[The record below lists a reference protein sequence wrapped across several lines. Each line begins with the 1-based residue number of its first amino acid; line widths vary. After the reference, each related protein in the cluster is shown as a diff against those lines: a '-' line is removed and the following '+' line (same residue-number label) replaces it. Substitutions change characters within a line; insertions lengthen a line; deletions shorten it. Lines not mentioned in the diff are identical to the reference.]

1 MEVDYA
7 TNPTRLYESIQSSD
21 WTSAARA
28 IRLYPEQASTWVV
41 RRDDN
46 GDVVWRF
53 LPLHSALARNPPS
66 EFIHALVSA
75 HPGALGEKDVSGMLP
90 LHYAAGN
97 RCSRNIMEMLLEGD
111 AASVWEVDENGMTPL
126 HYVGAYGCDEGV
138 AELMLD
144 AAEEGG
150 DERGLIEM
158 KDSQGMTPLRLAEE
172 GEYRGKDQVLDV
184 FKQCLNGHQR
194 ERVSREGLQVVTAQ
208 SPRSHAIS
216 KGSRNSPRVRHTSRG
231 KTTFSLEEVA
241 TDNTKDK
248 HFHHV
253 ISPRGSSSQSG
264 EYPIHMMDSRSP
276 NDSTGVRLTS
286 SNDNGARIDTPGRRS
301 YSITTRSLESPRN
314 APHSTTPTI
323 SNTKG
328 FESPSVCNMKTPRSS
343 GKGGRFGFD
352 YPPPSPRYPQG
363 MTSPRGTLLSPRAH
377 HSPAHQRQSSDL
389 AAELQRLQLENET
402 LQQQLQLNHNPD
414 LQRLQ
419 MQNQT
424 LLFQSQQKDSE
435 NTELRAQLLE
445 YQNRPTYNTIAVEQT
460 VDAMGVRLQA
470 LMTTLQQRETA
481 LKSII
486 HLAEQRENARLKS
499 YTTRKQELLKLLAAE
514 ENERQQEN
522 GYTHDGTTIGMA
534 FGRELKGLEDAR
546 GEVGRMIEA
555 LGAIRR

>member
-21 WTSAARA
+21 WTSASRA

-46 GDVVWRF
+46 GDIVWRF

-66 EFIHALVSA
+66 DFIDALVAA

-97 RCSRNIMEMLLEGD
+97 RCSRDIMEMLLSGD
-111 AASVWEVDENGMTPL
+111 AASVWEVDGNGMTPL

-138 AELMLD
+138 VELMLD
-144 AAEEGG
+144 AAHEGG
-150 DERGLIEM
+150 DARGLIEM
-158 KDSQGMTPLRLAEE
+158 KDSQGMTPFRLAEQ

-184 FKQCLNGHQR
+184 LKQCLNGR
-194 ERVSREGLQVVTAQ
+194 EREWGDSRVK
-208 SPRSHAIS
+208 S
-216 KGSRNSPRVRHTSRG
+216 SRIKNKNRG
-231 KTTFSLEEVA
+231 KTSFSLEEIA
-241 TDNTKDK
+241 TDDTKDK
-248 HFHHV
+248 DFHRA
-253 ISPRGSSSQSG
+253 ISPRISSSQSG

-276 NDSTGVRLTS
+276 NDATGARLAS
-286 SNDNGARIDTPGRRS
+286 SNDNGARNDAPGRRS

-328 FESPSVCNMKTPRSS
+328 FESPTACNMKTPRSS

-363 MTSPRGTLLSPRAH
+363 LTSPRGTLMSPRAH
-377 HSPAHQRQSSDL
+377 QSPAHQRQSPDL
-389 AAELQRLQLENET
+389 AAEFQRLQLENES
-402 LQQQLQLNHNPD
+402 LQQQLQLNDHPD
-414 LQRLQ
+414 LRRLQ
-419 MQNQT
+419 MQNET
-424 LLFQSQQKDSE
+424 LMLQSQQKDSE
-435 NTELRAQLLE
+435 NAELRAQLME

-460 VDAMGVRLQA
+460 LNTMGVRLQA
-470 LMTTLQQRETA
+470 LMTTLQQRENA
-481 LKSII
+481 LRSII
-486 HLAEQRENARLKS
+486 QLAEQRENARLQS

-534 FGRELKGLEDAR
+534 FGRELKGLEAVR
-546 GEVGRMIEA
+546 GEVGGMLEA
-555 LGAIRR
+555 LGAMRG